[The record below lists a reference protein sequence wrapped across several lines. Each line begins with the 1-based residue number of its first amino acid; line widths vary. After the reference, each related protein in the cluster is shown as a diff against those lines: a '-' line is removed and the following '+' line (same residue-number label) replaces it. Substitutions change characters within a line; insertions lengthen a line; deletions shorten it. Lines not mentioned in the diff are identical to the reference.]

1 MKQHRIRGAVLALA
15 CTGATIACTPNPVD
29 RAECTSNADCRS
41 AFSFTW
47 SCEEDSGFC
56 VEQELPARCGKSYPE
71 DLREDPE
78 AYKDHIIL
86 GSLYSFTQHNDT
98 LQASEL
104 AVRQVNENNGLE
116 GQKYAML
123 HCDYESD
130 ENIDMVDGLNDIAA
144 VELLAPFLA
153 DVVGVPAII
162 GPRGS
167 SRAEATFN
175 AVRDLDVVVM
185 TPSATSPT
193 LTALDNTSPT
203 DEVPGM
209 LWRTAPPDSLQGNVI
224 AGDMAGRGI
233 TRVAIINQSGAYG
246 DSLSAL
252 FVERFQELGGEA
264 PMQFPFAQGTDFSGQ
279 VATVAEGI
287 RNAEYEE
294 VLFLTSDIADYIS
307 FVNSAVATPDLEEQF
322 TTGLDGGIFFAD
334 ASRDP
339 QLIEG
344 TPAATQLYPKI
355 RGSRPKS
362 PVSAEFNAFAAAYT
376 SAFGE
381 DIGSAF
387 SPHAYDG
394 SWMAIYGT
402 AWSLYQ
408 LDEISGLGV
417 AQGMRQLSGGDPPL
431 VPVQPIS
438 WSTVIDAFRSGR
450 RIDIVGASGNLDYDL
465 AIEETTNPIEVWQIA
480 EDADNPLG
488 YDFLE
493 ITTVEP

>member
-1 MKQHRIRGAVLALA
+1 MTQQRIRGAVLALA
-15 CTGATIACTPNPVD
+15 CAGASSACTPNPVD
-29 RAECTSNADCRS
+29 RTECSSNADCRS

-56 VEQELPARCGKSYPE
+56 VEEELPARCGKSFPE

-78 AYKDHIIL
+78 AYKDYVIL
-86 GSLYSFTQHNDT
+86 GSLYSFSQHNDT

-116 GQKYAML
+116 GKKYAML

-130 ENIDMVDGLNDIAA
+130 ENIDMSDGLNDIAA

-153 DVVGVPAII
+153 DVVGVPAIV

-224 AGDMAGRGI
+224 AADVYDRGI
-233 TRVAIINQSGAYG
+233 TSVAIIYQSGAYG
-246 DSLSAL
+246 DSLAAL
-252 FVERFQELGGEA
+252 FVARFEDLGGQQ
-264 PMQFPFAQGTDFSGQ
+264 PVQFPFAQGTDFSSQ
-279 VATVAEGI
+279 VASAAEGI
-287 RNAEYEE
+287 RNGEFEE
-294 VLFLTSDIADYIS
+294 VLFLSSDIADYIA

-344 TPAATQLYPKI
+344 STEATQLYAKI

-362 PVSAEFNAFAAAYT
+362 PDSTELNAFAAAYQA
-376 SAFGE
+376 AFHE

-394 SWMAIYGT
+394 AWMVIYGT

-408 LDEISGLGV
+408 NEEITGLGV
-417 AQGMRQLSGGDPPL
+417 AQGLRRLSDGDPPP
-431 VPVQPIS
+431 VPVQPPS
-438 WSTVIDAFRSGR
+438 WSTVIDQFRNGR

-465 AIEETTNPIEVWQIA
+465 EIEETTNPIEVWQIV
-480 EDADNPLG
+480 ADPENVLG
-488 YDFLE
+488 WDFLE

>member
-1 MKQHRIRGAVLALA
+1 MNHHRIRRGFVALSCTVVVCA
-15 CTGATIACTPNPVD
+15 CSPNPVD
-29 RAECTSNADCRS
+29 RTECTENADCRS

-47 SCEEDSGFC
+47 ACEQDSGFC

-78 AYKDHIIL
+78 AYKDHIII
-86 GSLYSFTQHNDT
+86 GSLYSFSLHNDT

-130 ENIDMVDGLNDIAA
+130 ENIDMSDGINDIEA

-153 DVVGVPAII
+153 DVVGVTAIV

-167 SRAEATFN
+167 SRTEATFN
-175 AVRDLDVVVM
+175 AVRDLGVVVM
-185 TPSATSPT
+185 SPSATSPS
-193 LTALDNTSPT
+193 LTALDTSSPS
-203 DEVPGM
+203 DAAPGF
-209 LWRTAPPDSLQGNVI
+209 LWRTAPPDSLQGRVI
-224 AGDMAGRGI
+224 AGDVFDRGI
-233 TRVAIINQSGAYG
+233 TRVAIIHQTGSYG

-252 FVERFQELGGEA
+252 FVDRFDELGGETA
-264 PMQFPFAQGTDFSGQ
+264 EQFPFAQGTDFSSQ
-279 VATVAEGI
+279 VAAVAEGI
-287 RNAEYEE
+287 RDGEYEE
-294 VLFLTSDIADYIS
+294 VLFLSSDIADYIA
-307 FVNSAVATPDLEEQF
+307 FVNSAIATADLEEQF
-322 TTGLDGGIFFAD
+322 TLGLEGGIFFAD

-344 TPAATQLYPKI
+344 TADATELYPKI

-362 PVSAEFNAFAAAYT
+362 PESAEFNAFAAAYT
-376 SAFGE
+376 NTYGE
-381 DIGSAF
+381 AIGSAF

-394 SWMAIYGT
+394 TWMVIYGT
-402 AWSLYQ
+402 AWSLFQ
-408 LDEISGLGV
+408 RKKIDGLGI
-417 AQGMRQLSGGDPPL
+417 AQGMRKLSGGDPPV

-438 WSTVIDAFRSGR
+438 WSTVVAAFKGNRTL
-450 RIDIVGASGNLDYDL
+450 DIVGASGDLDYDL
-465 AIEETTNPIEVWQIA
+465 SIEETSNPIEVWQIA
-480 EDADNPLG
+480 ADPDNELG
-488 YDFLE
+488 WDFLE